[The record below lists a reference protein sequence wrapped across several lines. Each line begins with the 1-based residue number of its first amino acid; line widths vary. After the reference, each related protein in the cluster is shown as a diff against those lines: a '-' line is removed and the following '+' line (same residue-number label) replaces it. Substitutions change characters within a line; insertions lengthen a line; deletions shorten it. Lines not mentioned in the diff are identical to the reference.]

1 MKELYVIV
9 NEKIYRD
16 GNNYFCE
23 NKDVQSTINYLSYK
37 YHLIVI
43 SRYSALV
50 KPFRLHKVLKIFN
63 FRLIKIFHFFMFLFI
78 FSKKKKI
85 LIISITPFNF
95 IIFLMFKLIFDCK
108 FYLYL
113 RSSGYEEY
121 ESIIGKK
128 YIWIYDYMFKCI
140 TKYCEVIS
148 CHKRLYKKKCHIL
161 YPSELSI
168 NWEKNIKKNYFTN
181 NIINITYVGRFK
193 VEKGI
198 YSLLDIFS
206 ELPKNIKLTLVGSG
220 DFIKKTNHRIRIIN
234 FVNSETKLINLYDLS
249 NIIILPSFT
258 EAHPKVI
265 DEALSRMRPVVIFD
279 DIKYVINNRYGVFS
293 VKRDSKE
300 LINVINFIKK
310 NNQFISQCLKKNKL
324 PKKEVF
330 LKNLY
335 KIISST

>member
-1 MKELYVIV
+1 M
-9 NEKIYRD
+9 
-16 GNNYFCE
+16 
-23 NKDVQSTINYLSYK
+23 
-37 YHLIVI
+37 
-43 SRYSALV
+43 
-50 KPFRLHKVLKIFN
+50 
-63 FRLIKIFHFFMFLFI
+63 
-78 FSKKKKI
+78 
-85 LIISITPFNF
+85 
-95 IIFLMFKLIFDCK
+95 
-108 FYLYL
+108 
-113 RSSGYEEY
+113 
-121 ESIIGKK
+121 
-128 YIWIYDYMFKCI
+128 
-140 TKYCEVIS
+140 
-148 CHKRLYKKKCHIL
+148 
-161 YPSELSI
+161 
-168 NWEKNIKKNYFTN
+168 
-181 NIINITYVGRFK
+181 
-193 VEKGI
+193 
-198 YSLLDIFS
+198 
-206 ELPKNIKLTLVGSG
+206 TLVGSG